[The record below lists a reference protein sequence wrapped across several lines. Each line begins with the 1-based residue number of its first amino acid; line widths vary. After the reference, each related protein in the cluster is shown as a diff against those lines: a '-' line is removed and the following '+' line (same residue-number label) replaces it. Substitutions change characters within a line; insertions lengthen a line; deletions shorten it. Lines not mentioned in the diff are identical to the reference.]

1 MSTLHQPNIL
11 ARGEHVA
18 PKLDLLI
25 ILIVTLLLL
34 FQRWILLKTSMR
46 PFAYRMMGYSHSNEL
61 DRSAAHGVEKF
72 CKYGWHFV
80 AYIMLFCWGFMLLT
94 ESEWSVLKSGKLDNI
109 WVGYP
114 HSGEEKLGFKAFYIA
129 QISWYAHGVVESLMV
144 DRSRSDF
151 YLMLLH
157 HVLAIA
163 LLTGSFWGN
172 AHRVG
177 VTVCVNQVRQPNE
190 HPCST
195 SHKVCIRGHQK
206 KAISHRDGVTDAAPR
221 LLPVQDV
228 SDILMYFSKMVQ
240 KVSAHLTPSRSAA

>member
-1 MSTLHQPNIL
+1 MLSSLNQPNIH
-11 ARGEHVA
+11 ARGEHVVPA
-18 PKLDLLI
+18 VDLLI
-25 ILIVTLLLL
+25 ILVVTLLLL
-34 FQRWILLKTSMR
+34 LQRWILLKTSIR
-46 PFAYRMMGYSHSNEL
+46 PFAYRMMGYSDGNTL

-72 CKYGWHFV
+72 CKYGWHFI
-80 AYIMLFCWGFMLLT
+80 AYIMLFCWGFMLLS

-109 WVGYP
+109 WIGYP
-114 HSGEEKLGFKAFYIA
+114 HSGDEKLGFKAFYIA

-177 VTVCVNQVRQPNE
+177 VTVCVNQVHLHE
-190 HPCST
+190 IPCSAPNKARMRCHHRKFK
-195 SHKVCIRGHQK
+195 SHSAETASETLPAR
-206 KAISHRDGVTDAAPR
+206 ASSPR
-221 LLPVQDV
+221 RTCRT
-228 SDILMYFSKMVQ
+228 F
-240 KVSAHLTPSRSAA
+240 

>member
-1 MSTLHQPNIL
+1 MAPGSRVQALVKSSKFMFPH
-11 ARGEHVA
+11 ARGEHVE
-18 PKLDLLI
+18 PTVDLLI
-25 ILIVTLLLL
+25 ILSVTLLLL
-34 FQRWILLKTSMR
+34 LQRWILLKTSIR
-46 PFAYRMMGYSHSNEL
+46 PFAYRMMGYSDGTAL

-72 CKYGWHFV
+72 CKYGWHFI
-80 AYIMLFCWGFMLLT
+80 AYIMLFVWGFMLLSK
-94 ESEWSVLKSGKLDNI
+94 SEWSVLRSGKLDNI

-114 HSGEEKLGFKAFYIA
+114 HSGDEKLGFKAFYIA

-177 VTVCVNQVRQPNE
+177 VTVCVNQVLHSYEFSAPHRTKLACTGIKRSSNHFQPRRVGA
-190 HPCST
+190 
-195 SHKVCIRGHQK
+195 SHIY
-206 KAISHRDGVTDAAPR
+206 A
-221 LLPVQDV
+221 
-228 SDILMYFSKMVQ
+228 
-240 KVSAHLTPSRSAA
+240 SAPSRTCPTS